1 MGKNNALKF
10 VFIHGAGGTKNKWRS
25 IIPVLGENENI
36 CLDLP
41 SHGENKA
48 EQCETIE
55 DYANVLSASL
65 TEDCIVVGHSMGGL
79 VALEL
84 GARSDKVKGIVLAA
98 SSYKLPVHP
107 NIIATLREG
116 TFPDFLFRASYAKG
130 ASQDLLEEEEQE
142 LDNSPTDVAMKDF
155 QACDNYKIGKETLK
169 QLQKPILAVIGDED
183 RLIPPNTEEELKA
196 LNPHVQVAKIEG
208 AGHYIALEKPE
219 EFVNHILQF
228 RKVLEE

>member
-1 MGKNNALKF
+1 MSKNNALKF

-25 IIPVLGENENI
+25 ITSALGENENI
-36 CLDLP
+36 YLDLP

-55 DYANVLSASL
+55 DYANVLSESI

-79 VALEL
+79 IALEL
-84 GARSDKVKGIVLAA
+84 GARNDKVKGIVLAA

-107 NIIATLREG
+107 NIITTLGEG

-130 ASQDLLEEEEQE
+130 ANEALLEEEKQE
-142 LDNSPTDVAMKDF
+142 LEASPTDVAMKDF

-196 LNPHVQVAKIEG
+196 INPNVQVAKIEG

-219 EFVNHILQF
+219 DFIEQILQF
-228 RKVLEE
+228 RKGIVK